1 MPSLKFRRTL
11 SMREYKNFTKKYA
24 IDRVLGLRLYAKKK
38 RAGALGSDHPELHPA
53 RFADHILIPGRVP
66 NELDIGFID
75 AVDGQNLALRI
86 VGDGWSHPAAR
97 RRERHFHFHARA
109 AVILFSQTA
118 IVNQTKIDNINRN
131 FRVVAL
137 RT

>member
-38 RAGALGSDHPELHPA
+38 RAGSLGSDHPELHPA

-75 AVDGQNLALRI
+75 AVD
-86 VGDGWSHPAAR
+86 
-97 RRERHFHFHARA
+97 
-109 AVILFSQTA
+109 
-118 IVNQTKIDNINRN
+118 
-131 FRVVAL
+131 
-137 RT
+137 